1 MEHET
6 LRTVKFP
13 EAVALK
19 FDKIAL
25 KLGRSKRQLFT
36 QMVDYFFRSKKD
48 PSDLNDEFLK
58 TTLLKSHKDYIGFIR
73 TQENELLI
81 PIKTDVTK
89 MLVTLGKVVDCFNT
103 QVLKHNDN
111 LMAKQLVLLSNQ
123 DAQMRKFSQT
133 DELMKQV
140 LNKLETKEQLKRKF
154 IYILEAY
161 IKARNSFGI
170 TTAGK
175 EKDELIQK
183 TKDQINRL

>member
-81 PIKTDVTK
+81 PIKTDVTRMVVK
-89 MLVTLGKVVDCFNT
+89 LGEIVDRFNA

-111 LMAKQLVLLSNQ
+111 LMAKQLVLLNNQ
-123 DAQMRKFSQT
+123 DAQIRKFSQT
-133 DELMKQV
+133 DEFMKLV
-140 LNKLETKEQLKRKF
+140 FNKLETKEQLKGKF
-154 IYILEAY
+154 ILILDTY
-161 IKARNSFGI
+161 VKARNSFGI
-170 TTAGK
+170 TTAAK

-183 TKDQINRL
+183 TKELINRL

>member
-19 FDKIAL
+19 LDKIAL

-36 QMVDYFFRSKKD
+36 EMVDYFFRSKKD

-58 TTLLKSHKDYIGFIR
+58 NTLLKSHKDYIGFIR

-81 PIKTDVTK
+81 PIKTDVTR
-89 MLVTLGKVVDCFNT
+89 MGVTLGKLVDCFNA

-111 LMAKQLVLLSNQ
+111 LMAKQLVLSNNQ
-123 DAQMRKFSQT
+123 DVQIRKFSQT
-133 DELMKQV
+133 DELMRQV
-140 LNKLETKEQLKRKF
+140 LNKLETKDQLKMKF
-154 IYILEAY
+154 THILESY

-183 TKDQINRL
+183 TKELINRL

>member
-25 KLGRSKRQLFT
+25 KLGRSKRKLFT

-81 PIKTDVTK
+81 PIKTDVTRMVVK
-89 MLVTLGKVVDCFNT
+89 LGEIVDCFNA
-103 QVLKHNDN
+103 QVIRHNDK
-111 LMAKQLVLLSNQ
+111 LMAKQLVLLDNQ
-123 DAQMRKFSQT
+123 DVQVRKFSQT
-133 DELMKQV
+133 DELMKLV
-140 LNKLETKEQLKRKF
+140 LNKLETKDQLKRKF
-154 IYILEAY
+154 LHILDAY
-161 IKARNSFGI
+161 IKARNSFSI

-183 TKDQINRL
+183 TKDLINYL